1 MARLFGTDGVR
12 GIANTELSCELAFRL
27 GQASAYVLASD
38 VHRPTILVGRD
49 TRLSGEMLE
58 SALVAG
64 ICSVG
69 ARAVLVEVL
78 PTPAI
83 AYLTRFYEADAGAV
97 ISASHNTVEYNGI
110 KFFDK
115 NGYKLPDAIEDR
127 IEEIVTGGMPT
138 DFEMPIGERVG
149 RPVRQRNATRRYVDF
164 VKETT
169 NVRLDGLHV
178 VLDCAQGASYEVAP
192 MVFKEL
198 GAKVSCYY
206 HEPDGTNINDNCGS
220 THPRRLC
227 ELVRELGADVGFAF
241 DGDAD
246 RLMAVDERGQLING
260 DQVMAMLALHLKE
273 QGRLRQNTVVATVMS
288 NMGLD
293 IAMKKH
299 GIKIEKTR
307 VGDRYVLEK
316 MLEEFGCETDF
327 IPLKEGNSR
336 INVKIN
342 AGTETEIN
350 GQGPVIT
357 EEAIQA
363 LYEKLDKL
371 EEGDVLI
378 LAGSIPNTLPE
389 DIYERILERLSGKEI
404 RFVVDAT
411 KDLLL
416 KVMKYHPF
424 LIKPNN
430 HELGEMFNVE
440 LKRKED
446 IIIYAKKLQALGAQH
461 VLVSMAGDG
470 AILVT
475 KDGKVYETMP
485 PKGKVVNSVGAGD
498 SMVAGFITG
507 YLNTKDM
514 EKAFRLGVAAGS
526 ASAFCSWL
534 ATRDEIVAL
543 LGEPAEVYHI

>member
-1 MARLFGTDGVR
+1 MMARMFGTDGVR
-12 GIANTELSCELAFRL
+12 GIANQDLTCDLAYRL

-49 TRLSGEMLE
+49 TRISGEMLE

-83 AYLTRFYEADAGAV
+83 AYLTRYYEADAGVV

-115 NGYKLPDAIEDR
+115 NGYKLPDAVEDK
-127 IEEIVTGGMPT
+127 IEELVVNGMPANY
-138 DFEMPIGERVG
+138 EMPVGSRVG

-192 MVFKEL
+192 LVFKEL
-198 GAKVSCYY
+198 GAQVSCYY

-220 THPRRLC
+220 THPERLC

-246 RLMAVDERGQLING
+246 RLMAVDERGRLING
-260 DQVMAMLALHLKE
+260 DQVMAMLAVYLKE
-273 QGRLRQNTVVATVMS
+273 QGRLRQNTLVATVMS

-299 GIKIEKTR
+299 SIKMEKTK

-316 MLEEFGCETDF
+316 MLADGYNLGGEQSGHVILLDYNTTGDGLVTAVQVISAMVNAKQPLSRLAGVMQMMPQSLYAADVPDSKKYDYAKNEKIAKKIAELEEKYKDKGRLV
-327 IPLKEGNSR
+327 IRAS
-336 INVKIN
+336 
-342 AGTETEIN
+342 GTEPRVRVMIEGPDQREIEHD
-350 GQGPVIT
+350 VF
-357 EEAIQA
+357 A
-363 LYEKLDKL
+363 LSKL
-371 EEGDVLI
+371 I
-378 LAGSIPNTLPE
+378 
-389 DIYERILERLSGKEI
+389 ER
-404 RFVVDAT
+404 
-411 KDLLL
+411 
-416 KVMKYHPF
+416 
-424 LIKPNN
+424 
-430 HELGEMFNVE
+430 EL
-440 LKRKED
+440 
-446 IIIYAKKLQALGAQH
+446 
-461 VLVSMAGDG
+461 
-470 AILVT
+470 
-475 KDGKVYETMP
+475 
-485 PKGKVVNSVGAGD
+485 
-498 SMVAGFITG
+498 
-507 YLNTKDM
+507 
-514 EKAFRLGVAAGS
+514 
-526 ASAFCSWL
+526 
-534 ATRDEIVAL
+534 TRD
-543 LGEPAEVYHI
+543 

>member
-12 GIANTELSCELAFRL
+12 GIANTELTCDLAFRL

-49 TRLSGEMLE
+49 TRISGEMLE

-115 NGYKLPDAIEDR
+115 NGYKLPDAVEDK
-127 IEEIVTGGMPT
+127 IEEIVRNGMPA
-138 DFEMPIGERVG
+138 DFEAPTGERVG

-169 NVRLDGLHV
+169 DVRLDGLHV

-198 GAKVSCYY
+198 GAQVSCYY
-206 HEPDGTNINDNCGS
+206 HEPDGTNINDHCGS

-246 RLMAVDERGQLING
+246 RLMAVDERGSLING
-260 DQVMAMLALHLKE
+260 DQVMAMLAVYLKG
-273 QGRLRQNTVVATVMS
+273 QGRLRQNTIVATIMS

-299 GIKIEKTR
+299 GIRVEKTK

-316 MLEEFGCETDF
+316 MLADGFVLGGEQSGHVILLDHNTTGDGLVTAVQVISAMVKAQRPLSRLSAVMQIMPQSQYAANVSVSRKVEFDKNEKIMAMIRQLEEKYKDKGRLV
-327 IPLKEGNSR
+327 IRAS
-336 INVKIN
+336 
-342 AGTETEIN
+342 GTEPRVRVMIE
-350 GQGPVIT
+350 GPDQREMDRDVYTLSKLI
-357 EEAIQA
+357 
-363 LYEKLDKL
+363 EK
-371 EEGDVLI
+371 
-378 LAGSIPNTLPE
+378 
-389 DIYERILERLSGKEI
+389 
-404 RFVVDAT
+404 
-411 KDLLL
+411 
-416 KVMKYHPF
+416 
-424 LIKPNN
+424 
-430 HELGEMFNVE
+430 ELN
-440 LKRKED
+440 
-446 IIIYAKKLQALGAQH
+446 
-461 VLVSMAGDG
+461 
-470 AILVT
+470 
-475 KDGKVYETMP
+475 
-485 PKGKVVNSVGAGD
+485 
-498 SMVAGFITG
+498 
-507 YLNTKDM
+507 
-514 EKAFRLGVAAGS
+514 
-526 ASAFCSWL
+526 
-534 ATRDEIVAL
+534 
-543 LGEPAEVYHI
+543 

>member
-12 GIANTELSCELAFRL
+12 GIANSELTCELAFRL

-38 VHRPTILVGRD
+38 VRRPTILVGRD
-49 TRLSGEMLE
+49 TRISGEMLE

-83 AYLTRFYEADAGAV
+83 AYLTRYYEADAGVV

-115 NGYKLPDAIEDR
+115 NGYKLPDAVEDR
-127 IEEIVTGGMPT
+127 IEEIVLNGMPA
-138 DFEMPIGERVG
+138 EEEPPVGERVG

-169 NVRLDGLHV
+169 GARLDGLHV

-192 MVFKEL
+192 LVFKEL

-260 DQVMAMLALHLKE
+260 DQVLAMLALYLKE
-273 QGRLRQNTVVATVMS
+273 QGRLRQSTVVATVMS

-293 IAMKKH
+293 IALKKN
-299 GIKIEKTR
+299 GVKLEKTK

-316 MLEEFGCETDF
+316 MLADGFVLGGEQSGHIILLDYNTTGDGLVTAVQLISAMVKAQQPLSRLASVMQMMPQSQYAANVDDKKKYDF
-327 IPLKEGNSR
+327 ENNEKISKAIAELEAKYKDKGR
-336 INVKIN
+336 IVVR
-342 AGTETEIN
+342 ASGTE
-350 GQGPVIT
+350 PRVR
-357 EEAIQA
+357 
-363 LYEKLDKL
+363 
-371 EEGDVLI
+371 V
-378 LAGSIPNTLPE
+378 
-389 DIYERILERLSGKEI
+389 
-404 RFVVDAT
+404 
-411 KDLLL
+411 
-416 KVMKYHPF
+416 
-424 LIKPNN
+424 
-430 HELGEMFNVE
+430 
-440 LKRKED
+440 
-446 IIIYAKKLQALGAQH
+446 
-461 VLVSMAGDG
+461 
-470 AILVT
+470 
-475 KDGKVYETMP
+475 
-485 PKGKVVNSVGAGD
+485 
-498 SMVAGFITG
+498 
-507 YLNTKDM
+507 
-514 EKAFRLGVAAGS
+514 
-526 ASAFCSWL
+526 
-534 ATRDEIVAL
+534 
-543 LGEPAEVYHI
+543 